1 MLLDQTDSITPRIVE
16 QALNGLSMRHEA
28 IATNIANI
36 NTVGYR
42 PISVSFE
49 SQLASLQK
57 NYPVKDTQ
65 SSSFEIDPI
74 ISHGRKQ
81 TTGVN
86 NSNID
91 ANTVMLNQNVIQ
103 YHALIK
109 GMQHYM
115 AMLSTAVK
123 EGRN

>member
-1 MLLDQTDSITPRIVE
+1 MLFEQVDSITPKIIE
-16 QALNGLSMRHEA
+16 QALNGLSLRHEA
-28 IATNIANI
+28 IASNIANL

-49 SQLASLQK
+49 SQLANVQRAYSTGGNQG
-57 NYPVKDTQ
+57 
-65 SSSFEIDPI
+65 SAFEISPI
-74 ISHGRKQ
+74 VTRGKKQ
-81 TTGVN
+81 ASAVS

-115 AMLSTAVK
+115 GMLSIAVK